1 MSGSVSDDF
10 LTLHEFIQAARINLN
25 QNIWDYLVGGTET
38 ETTLRRN
45 RQALDSVAFR
55 PRVLVDVS
63 ALDATHDFLGKRI
76 RLAFDVLAD
85 KKDGIIGPAL
95 DRHLKN
101 PSQRRIDIGHAAGEE
116 EHIDVPGVAR
126 QHIARAA
133 RRATAHSRATA
144 TRRKEPKSGGTTPTR
159 LHGLR
164 CATRTTRA
172 GLPG

>member
-76 RLAFDVLAD
+76 RLPVALAPV
-85 KKDGIIGPAL
+85 GSL
-95 DRHLKN
+95 E
-101 PSQRRIDIGHAAGEE
+101 SFE
-116 EHIDVPGVAR
+116 PGGGATS
-126 QHIARAA
+126 ARAA
-133 RRATAHSRATA
+133 
-144 TRRKEPKSGGTTPTR
+144 P
-159 LHGLR
+159 
-164 CATRTTRA
+164 
-172 GLPG
+172 